1 VQMAFEF
8 CSQKNDRVVYT
19 CTRYLYYRYRCTST
33 RVHYRYRY
41 LLNNLTIDLLNYRSV
56 FSIGFYYLFITSS
69 HGITCFHGTLVLN
82 ASYNL
87 PPPSQTLLTS
97 MILAYLK
104 TPRPDGPGHGEQVTA
119 SAT

>member
-1 VQMAFEF
+1 MI
-8 CSQKNDRVVYT
+8 VYL
-19 CTRYLYYRYRCTST
+19 CGQVRYLYPVPVLQVQVYLYPGTLPVQVSAEQSYDRSIELSIYFFYWF
-33 RVHYRYRY
+33 RVPFTIY
-41 LLNNLTIDLLNYRSV
+41 LLLH
-56 FSIGFYYLFITSS
+56 

-104 TPRPDGPGHGEQVTA
+104 TPRPEGPGHGEQVTA

>member
-1 VQMAFEF
+1 MALSFL
-8 CSQKNDRVVYT
+8 CLKKMNVHLLSPHTGSSTQSLGTQVVPDGT
-19 CTRYLYYRYRCTST
+19 ILRLTRSIELSIYFFYWFTI
-33 RVHYRYRY
+33 Y
-41 LLNNLTIDLLNYRSV
+41 LLLH
-56 FSIGFYYLFITSS
+56 

-104 TPRPDGPGHGEQVTA
+104 TPWPEGPGHGEQVTA